1 MKYILCCVDGKN
13 YSEAVCD
20 YAVMIANNMKLPIK
34 ILNVVEHKHTS
45 EILDL
50 SGNIKLGEKDDI
62 LEALTQEEAIESK
75 SSIKAG
81 RELLLT
87 LKMRASASCNHE
99 ILTSLVHGDIIENI
113 IESQDEI
120 EVLVIGIN
128 SNKEQLIGTN
138 VKDIIK
144 SIHKPVLLVN
154 NEFISPRKILIAYNG
169 STESKKLLTSTA
181 NNPIFTKE
189 IHRDIVNL
197 NTNKQ
202 SSSLLLKEAKE
213 IFAKNDIMV
222 NTESLEGESE
232 DLIVEYFAK
241 NESDILAMG
250 AFGHSWIKELVFGSF
265 TSKILSKMKK
275 PILLFR

>member
-20 YAVMIANNMKLPIK
+20 YAVMIANNMKLK
-34 ILNVVEHKHTS
+34 VKLLNVVEHKHTS
-45 EILDL
+45 NTLDL

-62 LEALTQEEAIESK
+62 LEALAQEEAIASK

-81 RELLLT
+81 RELLVT
-87 LKMRASASCNHE
+87 LKQRASASCNHE
-99 ILTSLVHGDIIENI
+99 ILTSQVHGDIIENI

-128 SNKEQLIGTN
+128 SNDEQLIGTN

-154 NEFISPRKILIAYNG
+154 NEFKAPKKLLIAYNG

-181 NNPIFTKE
+181 SYPIFTKE
-189 IHRDIVNL
+189 IQRDIVNL
-197 NTNKQ
+197 NTHKE
-202 SSSLLLKEAKE
+202 SSSKLLEEAKE
-213 IFAKNDIMV
+213 IFAKNSIMV
-222 NTESLEGESE
+222 NTQSLEGESE